1 MFRKKCRWGS
11 RQSPGEKPQLC
22 VQVVEMSEMT
32 RTCVWRVREVMGGGR
47 LVMKYVEGEERKIS
61 YRGNPHQTVEDPEED
76 KGGVV
81 SCVNYNSHWVS
92 NYKVT

>member
-1 MFRKKCRWGS
+1 
-11 RQSPGEKPQLC
+11 
-22 VQVVEMSEMT
+22 
-32 RTCVWRVREVMGGGR
+32 MGGGR

-92 NYKVT
+92 NYKVTQQFQWPGGFQSNIAMVLGIIQY